1 MRSLMKEKLSAVT
14 DPNFSRLFK
23 ERRNFN
29 KDFKS
34 FQ

>member
-14 DPNFSRLFK
+14 DPNFCRLFK
-23 ERRNFN
+23 DRRNLN

-34 FQ
+34 YQ